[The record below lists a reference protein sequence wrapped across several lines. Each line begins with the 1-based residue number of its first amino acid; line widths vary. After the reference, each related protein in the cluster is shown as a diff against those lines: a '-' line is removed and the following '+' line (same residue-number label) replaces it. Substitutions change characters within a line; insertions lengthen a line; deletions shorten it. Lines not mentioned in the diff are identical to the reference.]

1 MKADAIAR
9 ARPTPPGGSGG
20 ELEHGARVEV
30 DARGAPRP
38 QLLHDGDHPALSVQ
52 EDRIDGVAHS
62 EGMDGAAGLDP
73 QALALG
79 EGRAEEEAAQPREE
93 GAGAFDALAEPR
105 ARGLVFGHQH
115 VSTLT

>member
-62 EGMDGAAGLDP
+62 ERMDGAAGLDP
-73 QALALG
+73 QALAFL
-79 EGRAEEEAAQPREE
+79 EAVAKEEAEEPGEEAARQP
-93 GAGAFDALAEPR
+93 DSVAEPR
-105 ARGLVFGHQH
+105 ARGLVFRRPHGL
-115 VSTLT
+115 TLP